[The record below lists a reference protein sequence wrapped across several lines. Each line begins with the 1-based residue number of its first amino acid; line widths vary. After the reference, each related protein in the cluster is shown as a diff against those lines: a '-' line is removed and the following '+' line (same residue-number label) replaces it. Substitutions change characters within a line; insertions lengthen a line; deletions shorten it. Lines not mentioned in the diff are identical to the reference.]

1 MMRVLLLS
9 LLNFLLPFL
18 LWWLWQLFLSWRQY
32 RQQRQDPQVIDVTPE
47 PRKQSWPI
55 FKLILAGIVL
65 LFLSLFIWRFIGT
78 EYSAWDSANQATS
91 KEYGW

>member
-9 LLNFLLPFL
+9 LLNFMLPFL
-18 LWWLWQLFLSWRQY
+18 FWWLWQLFLSWRDY
-32 RQQRQDPQVIDVTPE
+32 QRYKNDPHVIDVTPE
-47 PRKQSWPI
+47 PRRKTWPV

-65 LFLSLFIWRFIGT
+65 LLLSLFVWRFVST
-78 EYSAWDSANQATS
+78 EYNDWDSANQPVS